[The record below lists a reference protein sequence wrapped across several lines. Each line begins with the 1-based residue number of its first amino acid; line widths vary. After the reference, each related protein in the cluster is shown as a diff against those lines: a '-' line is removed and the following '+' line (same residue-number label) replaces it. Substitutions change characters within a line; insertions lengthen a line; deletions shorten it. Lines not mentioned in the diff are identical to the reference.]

1 MNCIHHSTNNM
12 VLGPPKGVENC
23 NTITAT
29 MVVEPEQ
36 TTIAT
41 FWKPTQEELELL
53 MSNGSVCLWVWG
65 SGHPMV
71 ALTVEGSK

>member
-12 VLGPPKGVENC
+12 VLGPPPGVENC
-23 NTITAT
+23 ITIGAT
-29 MVVEPEQ
+29 MVVEETQ

-53 MSNGSVCLWVWG
+53 MSNGTLCLWVWG
-65 SGHPMV
+65 AGHPMV
-71 ALTVEGSK
+71 AISVEGSK

>member
-1 MNCIHHSTNNM
+1 MKCIHHSTNNM
-12 VLGPPKGVENC
+12 VLGPPPGVENC
-23 NTITAT
+23 DTVSAT
-29 MVVEPEQ
+29 MVVEETQ

-65 SGHPMV
+65 RGHPMV